1 MFDDLHKAIVA
12 GVFFL
17 YLKRFSTVDIKC
29 LSRYS
34 AGQGLLYTTTPDRRN
49 RDLIRETKT
58 RIKPQNSS
66 LI

>member
-1 MFDDLHKAIVA
+1 MFDDLHKAIAA
-12 GVFFL
+12 GVFL

-29 LSRYS
+29 LSGYS

-58 RIKPQNSS
+58 PIKPQNSS